1 MDLIILLVLI
11 TVIVIIRKDFQSFIY
26 SVGAIELFF
35 RVLHFL
41 GNNLGITELKR
52 IIDTYIP
59 TSIISIFAKYSNGL
73 FYDILVWIFVIF
85 IGVLDYYL
93 FKYLIKRK

>member
-1 MDLIILLVLI
+1 MDLIILFVLI
-11 TVIVIIRKDFQSFIY
+11 AIIVIIRRDFMSFIY
-26 SVGAIELFF
+26 SLGAIEILF
-35 RVLHFL
+35 RVLHFI
-41 GNNLGITELKR
+41 GNNLGIVELKR

-73 FYDILVWIFVIF
+73 FYDVLVWIFVIF
-85 IGVLDYYL
+85 MGVLDYYL